1 MIKLKGYILK
11 YKKMRGFFGM
21 THDARRFSR
30 AFVPLRVT
38 AMGLCAAG
46 NGGGRLLHLM
56 RRAALVTLL
65 VFAFTT
71 APVSKP
77 AQATCGDYCF
87 CESAF
92 HAILRAALAFES
104 AATAA
109 FITAQF
115 VAHREIFWDEWMWG
129 YNIGN
134 ALMMWTNELSNSAM
148 AQMFA
153 VGAFFDAKH
162 QLETQRLLQMKM
174 ADAHRDYKPDV
185 GMCTIGTAAVG
196 LGATS
201 RSGEYTA
208 HAIVENQIDRLTNT
222 RNSSAAGGSASDVD
236 YRVRQIKRRF
246 CDARDSGGSMAN
258 SVCNP
263 QTPVAGRNRDVDFNT
278 TVMEPLTI
286 NVDFSDNVRTG
297 PEEDVMALS
306 SNLYANHVFPPFPDD
321 LLTSERGRSYFM
333 DQRAIAAKRSVA
345 SYSFG
350 SIVGMK
356 AAGSAASAGRAQY
369 LRAILEQLGAPAADT
384 ASYLGAR
391 PSYYAQME
399 MLTKKIYQ
407 QPEFYTNLYDAPANV
422 GRKNAAIQ
430 AIKLIQDMDK
440 FNSVLRSE
448 QNLSV
453 LLELYLEDM
462 QKGVINVEG
471 EGGK

>member
-21 THDARRFSR
+21 RQDARRFSR
-30 AFVPLRVT
+30 AFVLLRVS
-38 AMGLCAAG
+38 AIGLCAAV
-46 NGGGRLLHLM
+46 NASR
-56 RRAALVTLL
+56 TLL
-65 VFAFTT
+65 RLARRGVLVALIVFAFTT

-77 AQATCGDYCF
+77 AQACGDYCF
-87 CESAF
+87 CENIF
-92 HAILRAALAFES
+92 HAALRAALAFES

-115 VAHREIFWDEWMWG
+115 VAHREIFWDQWMWG

-148 AQMFA
+148 AEMFA
-153 VGAFFDAKH
+153 IGAFFDAKH

-185 GMCTIGTAAVG
+185 GMCTIGTAAAG

-208 HAIVENQIDRLTNT
+208 HAIVENQIDRLTNV
-222 RNSSAAGGSASDVD
+222 RNSSAGGGSASDVNA
-236 YRVRQIKRRF
+236 RVTQIKRRF
-246 CDARDSGGSMAN
+246 CDARDSAGDMAR

-263 QTPVAGRNRDVDFNT
+263 PTPVAGRNRDVDFNT
-278 TVMEPLTI
+278 TVMGPLTI
-286 NVDFSDNVRTG
+286 NVDFSDNTRTG
-297 PEEDVMALS
+297 PEEDVIGLS
-306 SNLYANHVFPPFPDD
+306 SNLYAHHVFPPFPDD

-369 LRAILEQLGAPAADT
+369 LRVILEQLGAPAADT
-384 ASYLGAR
+384 ASYLGDR

-407 QPEFYTNLYDAPANV
+407 QPEFYTNLYEAPANIE
-422 GRKNAAIQ
+422 RKSAAIH

-462 QKGVINVEG
+462 QKDAINVGG
-471 EGGK
+471 EVGK